1 MLTNSQ
7 SELLRPISGSEFLP
21 PISRWTSLGGLVLSG
36 TIAAAVLLAATVRYN
51 VTVKAPAI
59 VRPVGDVRVVQASVE
74 GIVTS
79 IEVKENQT
87 VKQGDVIARIDDSE
101 LQVQKQQLRET
112 IAQNQAQL
120 TQITAQ
126 ITALDT
132 QRVAEMSLM
141 NRSISVAQADFSLNQ
156 RNHQTQSISVQAEVR
171 EAEAALELARAEME
185 QYQQLSETGAIAQLQ
200 IQQKEQ
206 SFKAAQ
212 ARLDRVRAA
221 LNPSSAEVVMA
232 QERIAQET
240 ARGESM
246 LATLNQK
253 REELQQQQTQIQ
265 GQINR
270 DRQALQQIETDLKET
285 VVRAPAD
292 GTVFRLGLRNARQVV
307 QPGDLVA
314 QIAPNDSHL
323 VVKAQVLPQDISEVS
338 ICSEEQ
344 VIACQEGRVQLRISS
359 YPHSDYGTLRGAVRA
374 VSPDAITPDSNGANP
389 ASPFYEVTIET
400 EHFYLKRGGQQY
412 LLKSGM
418 EATADIIS
426 RQETVLTFLLRE
438 AKLLADVN

>member
-1 MLTNSQ
+1 MVTGHNS
-7 SELLRPISGSEFLP
+7 LRPIQNDEFLP
-21 PISRWTSLGGLVLSG
+21 PISRWTSLGGFLLSG
-36 TIAAAVLLAATVRYN
+36 TIAAAVLLAATIRYN

-59 VRPVGDVRVVQASVE
+59 VRPVGDVRIVQAPLE
-74 GIVTS
+74 GTIST
-79 IEVKENQT
+79 IEVKENQA
-87 VKQGDVIARIDDSE
+87 VRQGDVIARIDDSD
-101 LQVQKQQLRET
+101 LQIQKQQLQET
-112 IAQNQAQL
+112 IEKNQSQL

-126 ITALDT
+126 INALDT
-132 QRVAEMSLM
+132 QRIAEMSLM
-141 NRSISVAQADFSLNQ
+141 NRSISEARSDLNLNQ
-156 RNHQTQSISVQAEVR
+156 RNHQTQQISAQSEVR
-171 EAEAALELARAEME
+171 EAEAALELARVEME
-185 QYQQLSETGAIAQLQ
+185 QYQQLSETGAVPQLA
-200 IQQKEQ
+200 IRQKEQ
-206 SFKAAQ
+206 AFRVAQ
-212 ARLDRVRAA
+212 ARLEGVTAA
-221 LNPSSAEVVMA
+221 LNPSEAEVVMA

-246 LATLNQK
+246 LATLDQK
-253 REELQQQQTQIQ
+253 REELQQQLTETQ

-307 QPGDLVA
+307 QPGDLVT
-314 QIAPNDSHL
+314 QIAPDDSHL